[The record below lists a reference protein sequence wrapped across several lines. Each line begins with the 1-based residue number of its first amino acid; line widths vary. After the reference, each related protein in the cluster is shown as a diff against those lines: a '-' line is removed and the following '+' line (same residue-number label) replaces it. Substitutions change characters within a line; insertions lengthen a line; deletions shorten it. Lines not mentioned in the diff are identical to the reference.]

1 MNRNSNTHVLM
12 NWHFEGSNDKLNWT
26 VLDRRVYM
34 PNQLDPTG
42 TENDYVDEEV
52 IESLCQKQGTNTWGV
67 DQNILQDIE
76 EDGFRFFR
84 IIQISPNSSGSDN
97 FALSCFEVYGKIIS
111 GRFP

>member
-1 MNRNSNTHVLM
+1 M

-26 VLDRRVYM
+26 ILDRRVYM
-34 PNQLDPTG
+34 PDQLESGGAPH
-42 TENDYVDEEV
+42 EYIDEELL
-52 IESLCQKQGTNTWGV
+52 EALCQKQGTNTWGI
-67 DQNILQDIE
+67 DQRVYQDVE

-97 FALSCFEVYGKIIS
+97 LALSCIEVYGKVVS